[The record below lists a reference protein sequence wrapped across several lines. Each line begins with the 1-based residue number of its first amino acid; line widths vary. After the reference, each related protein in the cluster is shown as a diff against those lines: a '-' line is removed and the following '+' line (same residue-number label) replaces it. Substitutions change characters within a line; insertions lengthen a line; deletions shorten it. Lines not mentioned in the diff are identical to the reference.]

1 MKSWPERPL
10 PYDSV
15 QRNILLE
22 DIRCDKGATSYFI
35 NGLHEQHI
43 ENLTLRNVTMGK
55 AVGKEAGCDFADCK
69 CDALTVPCPACC
81 THS

>member
-10 PYDSV
+10 PCDSV

-81 THS
+81 THG